1 MNPLIY
7 IILAIISIFIFFI
20 YLSSLYTVYEPPHAL
35 YEHTG
40 ACPTAS
46 FSFCFE
52 LKNFYFQTVASKLE
66 IPIVEREINQW
77 LESVDRSKKHQIE
90 VKYNAENKRFF
101 AYAIEDFQKKDTIF
115 IHSEKTIFSKLSL
128 AETNFNEHMN
138 KSKLIDDQYAFS
150 KLNLTSIPNVLI
162 MNLVYHIYH
171 LEFSNF
177 RPWIQTFPVEMS
189 SFFSRLTQ
197 FEYNQFIKTNKEVW
211 AFVKDYYETLERD
224 WKNLEYLLKKRLTIE
239 ERNSLFNRKS
249 FTKADFIFAKIIT
262 ERHGWSLGTNDKE
275 LIMYP
280 GNDFFIRKNVENENS
295 YTNYFRQ
302 QTLDVIDEE
311 TLHFKLLADRNIT
324 KGGLIYQSFFEPR
337 SFLSAFLYGDMPKYS
352 FLDCTLTEVFYYEDI
367 FNLNEYKKQFL
378 RWASESGILCL
389 NLNPYSLARLK
400 IIGSI
405 FNMDNEEIKNCLEI
419 VQKGKSLEEQYQ
431 TFIESCANPEWKNFD
446 PRKITLKN
454 MNATINFLVDY
465 HENAKTYL
473 NMRKINGKDT
483 RNAQILVDYSE
494 EKIKMNQILIEK
506 IKNLTNNRFEDLE
519 FFDQEKTIE
528 KADKEKKETNKEK
541 SEL

>member
-1 MNPLIY
+1 MNPLIF
-7 IILAIISIFIFFI
+7 IIFAIVSIFIFFI

-40 ACPTAS
+40 TCPTSS

-52 LKNFYFQTVASKLE
+52 LKNYYFQRIASQLE
-66 IPIVEREINQW
+66 KPTVEREINKW
-77 LESVDRSKKHQIE
+77 LEDADRNKNHQIQ
-90 VKYNAENKRFF
+90 VKYNAENNRFF
-101 AYAIEDFQKKDTIF
+101 AYASEDLHKKDTIF

-128 AETNFNEHMN
+128 TATNFNEHMN
-138 KSKLIDDQYAFS
+138 RSKLTDDQYAFS
-150 KLNLTSIPNVLI
+150 KLNLSSVPNVMI

-171 LEFSNF
+171 VEFSNF
-177 RPWIQTFPVEMS
+177 RPWIQTFPADVS

-211 AFVKDYYETLERD
+211 AFVKDYFDTLERD
-224 WKNLEYLLKKRLTIE
+224 WKNLEYLIKKRLTIE
-239 ERNSLFNRKS
+239 ERSSLFNGKP
-249 FTKADFIFAKIIT
+249 FTKADYIFAKIIT
-262 ERHGWSLGTNDKE
+262 ERHGWSLGKNENE
-275 LIMYP
+275 LILYP
-280 GNDFFIRKNVENENS
+280 GNDFFIRKNVESEQS
-295 YTNYFRQ
+295 YTSYFRQ
-302 QTLDVIDEE
+302 QALDVIDEE
-311 TLHFKLLADRNIT
+311 TLHFKLIADRNT
-324 KGGLIYQSFFEPR
+324 SKGGVIYQSFFEPR
-337 SFLSAFLYGDMPKYS
+337 SFLSAFLYGEMPKYS

-431 TFIESCANPEWKNFD
+431 SFIESCANPEWKSFD
-446 PRKITLKN
+446 PRKIALKN
-454 MNATINFLVDY
+454 MNVTLNFLIDY
-465 HENAKTYL
+465 AENAKTYL
-473 NMRKINGKDT
+473 NMRKQNGKDT

-494 EKIKMNQILIEK
+494 EKIKMNQILVEK
-506 IKNLTNNRFEDLE
+506 IKNLTNNRLEDLA
-519 FFDQEKTIE
+519 FFDQDKTIE
-528 KADKEKKETNKEK
+528 KAKQENNQTSEEK